1 MARYHKKNIFKV
13 YQFLE
18 MTITINICFTYLYT
32 LICRLVVFP
41 AEISLQSFAIFA
53 FELSKSF
60 QEKPAYIGEAVQLCI
75 VWYTEYVQNKTN
87 VLKKEKFKLF
97 SFLKIYVPEFVALNC
112 KNEYGHF
119 PSAKIWRGKARR
131 SRK

>member
-1 MARYHKKNIFKV
+1 MLRYHKKKICKL
-13 YQFLE
+13 YQFLQ

-32 LICRLVVFP
+32 LVCRLVVFP

-75 VWYTEYVQNKTN
+75 VWYMEYGDSKNSKQNKR
-87 VLKKEKFKLF
+87 VEKR
-97 SFLKIYVPEFVALNC
+97 KI
-112 KNEYGHF
+112 
-119 PSAKIWRGKARR
+119 
-131 SRK
+131 